1 MLRKRLYWIFMV
13 LAACCVLQAAFDS
26 VHFIGN
32 LLRLRQEALEKGRKE
47 VDQAATN
54 IARLIHSLRQ
64 AGADLAEEINT
75 GEVPQRDISKRLQEA
90 LGLEPKLF
98 GIGVAFHPLSG
109 DPDIRR
115 HAPLYATRER
125 LSTIDT
131 SDLLEVAQFP
141 IFHTDSLGNRITV
154 GKVWVDIT
162 RSLVQDELA
171 TVGLGRHGFSFLLSR
186 EGRYLV
192 HPRHELV
199 EAGRTLFE
207 LAVEEN
213 TPDLVKL
220 GKAVIQG
227 KPEFIELQSG
237 ESGQTLL
244 TFTAPV
250 AVTGWSVGSAY
261 INEPLMHPNQKMKRS
276 MYRVILA
283 LCFFFIFL
291 ILSRLSRNSG
301 DLEIEG
307 WNASICTSLVFTF
320 GIAAIWLF
328 TLYMGEYHDV
338 KEAQVHESSVL
349 ARMQNEYS
357 SQCRLAGKPEP
368 LFVPT
373 GVYIE
378 SIEFQSAINVKLT
391 GFIWQRWPAS
401 APEGIE
407 TGAFFPE
414 SQEGSLEQVY
424 EAIEGDQRVVGWTFQ
439 TVVRQTFNYATYP
452 FDMQAV
458 WLRMWP
464 KKMSGPVVLV
474 PDFQAFQS
482 MNPKFTPG
490 ISKTLILPGWI
501 INSSYFSFS
510 PFEANTDFGLSSRR
524 GSGAPPE
531 LRYNVVI
538 QREFLDAFISC
549 ILPIFVVI
557 ILMFAVLFIHTKNE
571 GIAGRVGFNS
581 SVTVQVAAALF
592 FVVLFAQIDLRG
604 RLEIEKIMYMDFY
617 YFLTYLVF
625 LIVSID
631 SIAYGWTNRVEWL
644 QWRENIIPKL
654 FYWPTVMFSLF
665 VVTAWFF
672 YP

>member
-1 MLRKRLYWIFMV
+1 M
-13 LAACCVLQAAFDS
+13 LQA
-26 VHFIGN
+26 
-32 LLRLRQEALEKGRKE
+32 LLDGARYAGSLFWLRQEALENGRAN
-47 VDQAATN
+47 VNRAAAD
-54 IARLIHSLRQ
+54 IARLINGLRK

-75 GEVPQRDISKRLQEA
+75 GDVPQRDISKRLQET

-98 GIGVAFHPLSG
+98 GIGVAFHPLTG
-109 DPDIRR
+109 DPDVRQR
-115 HAPLYATRER
+115 APLYATREK
-125 LSTIDT
+125 LSAVGADE
-131 SDLLEVAQFP
+131 LLEVAQFP
-141 IFHTDSLGNRITV
+141 VFHTDPQGNRITV
-154 GKVWVDIT
+154 GKVWVDVT
-162 RSLVQDELA
+162 RSLVQNELDA
-171 TVGLGRHGFSFLLSR
+171 VGLGRHGYSFLLSR
-186 EGRYLV
+186 EGRYLI

-199 EAGRTLFE
+199 KAGRTLFE
-207 LAVEEN
+207 LAIEQN
-213 TPDLVKL
+213 TPDLAKL
-220 GKAVIQG
+220 GKAVTQG

-244 TFTAPV
+244 TFCAPV
-250 AVTGWSVGSAY
+250 ADTGWSVGSAY
-261 INEPLMHPNQKMKRS
+261 LNEPLMRPTTEMKRS
-276 MYRVILA
+276 MFRIILL
-283 LCFFFIFL
+283 LCFFLTFL
-291 ILSRLSRNSG
+291 ISLRLTQDAD
-301 DLEIEG
+301 DLETEG
-307 WNASICTSLVFTF
+307 WSVSTWVSLVFTF
-320 GIAAIWLF
+320 GIAAIWWF
-328 TLYMGEYHDV
+328 TLQLGEYSDV

-349 ARMQNEYS
+349 ARMQNDYA
-357 SQCRLAGKPEP
+357 SQCRLAGKPDP

-407 TGAFFPE
+407 TGTFFPE

-424 EAIEGDQRVVGWTFQ
+424 EATEGNQRVVGWSFQ
-439 TVVRQTFNYATYP
+439 TVVRQTFNYSTYP
-452 FDMQAV
+452 FDMQSV
-458 WLRMWP
+458 WLRLWP
-464 KKMSGPVVLV
+464 KQMSGPVIIV
-474 PDFQAFQS
+474 PDFQAFES
-482 MNPKFTPG
+482 MNPQFTPG
-490 ISKTLILPGWI
+490 ISKTMILPGWMI
-501 INSSYFSFS
+501 KSSYFSFS

-538 QREFLDAFISC
+538 QREFLDAFIGC

-557 ILMFAVLFIHTKNE
+557 ILMFAVLFIHTKDE

-644 QWRENIIPKL
+644 QMRENLIPKL
-654 FYWPTVMFSLF
+654 FYWPTVMFTLF
-665 VVTAWFF
+665 AVTAWFF